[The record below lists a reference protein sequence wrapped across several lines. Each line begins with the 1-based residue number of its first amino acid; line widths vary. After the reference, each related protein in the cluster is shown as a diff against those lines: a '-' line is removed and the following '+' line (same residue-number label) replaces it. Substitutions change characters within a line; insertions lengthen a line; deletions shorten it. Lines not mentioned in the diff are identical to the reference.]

1 MYLDIGRGSS
11 DSATLAF
18 TFSGT
23 FSRYWDIKITQIPCG
38 VAYDA
43 PNGCLQYHTGIDG
56 RFSTFNYGLTGT
68 PSTYS
73 HLRNQ
78 NYRICIRQEEGE
90 IEFYSYILM
99 ILFLIYYFITYIRNY
114 RTDNFLALSCFSCH
128 EYWVFEYKGCQVG
141 QYVQHQYC
149 YNICSFLEH
158 HHVW

>member
-1 MYLDIGRGSS
+1 MICGLNTGQHMNLDIGRGSS

-90 IEFYSYILM
+90 MKYYSYVLM
-99 ILFLIYYFITYIRNY
+99 ILFSYLSGLFTQKYALYTNLNKVHSQFKMRNDAD
-114 RTDNFLALSCFSCH
+114 TVS
-128 EYWVFEYKGCQVG
+128 
-141 QYVQHQYC
+141 
-149 YNICSFLEH
+149 
-158 HHVW
+158 

>member
-1 MYLDIGRGSS
+1 MICGLNTGQHMYLDIGRGSS

-90 IEFYSYILM
+90 MKYYSYVLM
-99 ILFLIYYFITYIRNY
+99 ILFSYLSGLFTQKYALYTNFNKVHSQFKMRNDAD
-114 RTDNFLALSCFSCH
+114 TVS
-128 EYWVFEYKGCQVG
+128 
-141 QYVQHQYC
+141 
-149 YNICSFLEH
+149 
-158 HHVW
+158 

>member
-38 VAYDA
+38 VIYDP

-56 RFSTFNYGLTGT
+56 RFATFNYGLSGT
-68 PSTYS
+68 PSTYT

-78 NYRICIRQEEGE
+78 NYRICIRQEEGYCCVTYMKCTSGSYQFSLNTGASATFVLAKQGTDCSE
-90 IEFYSYILM
+90 DYVGIEGKK
-99 ILFLIYYFITYIRNY
+99 LIFVNIV
-114 RTDNFLALSCFSCH
+114 RTFF
-128 EYWVFEYKGCQVG
+128 
-141 QYVQHQYC
+141 
-149 YNICSFLEH
+149 
-158 HHVW
+158 